1 MYRASGS
8 CAAVATGTE
17 QELEP
22 TVTLEQDAEAVNAY
36 FDKVALQLQRANYL
50 QGTVPDGDSDELG
63 FPGFVRDE
71 ISSWVFGSHPLQTPE
86 QAVRFKT
93 MLLAHR
99 SCFAYSMDD
108 LPGYN
113 GSVGPLTLPLL

>member
-1 MYRASGS
+1 M
-8 CAAVATGTE
+8 
-17 QELEP
+17 
-22 TVTLEQDAEAVNAY
+22 
-36 FDKVALQLQRANYL
+36 
-50 QGTVPDGDSDELG
+50 QGTVPDGVSDELG

-71 ISSWVFGSHPLQTPE
+71 INGWVFGNHPLQTPE
-86 QAVRFKT
+86 QAVRFKD

-113 GSVGPLTLPLL
+113 GSVGPLTLPLLTTGDIVRRPRRHSAVECKIIAMKNVASWKPLVLSLSASSPGPMFKI